1 MCIMYQL
8 KVIHTYLVVIVTGVD
23 LFGFAVR
30 SSHIDHNICNYVYIV
45 VV

>member
-30 SSHIDHNICNYVYIV
+30 SSHIDHICNHMYIV